1 MSTTATAGT
10 TDSDHVSPAPTDVTS
25 AHQVYLRR
33 VIRSEWIKMRS
44 ARSTIVTLGLTG
56 IAVALAGLLVSIIS
70 NGAAMGADGTTQYD
84 PAGNSLFG
92 TMIAQ
97 LVLGVLGALFVTTE
111 YSTGMIRATL
121 TAVPKR
127 LPVLWAK
134 VIVVAGVAFVTM
146 TAALAVAFFVG
157 QALYGGVGLGA
168 SVTDPGVLRALLGA
182 ALFPTAIAV
191 MGVAFGTLMRHTAA
205 AVGILFGMLFI
216 VPVLLVPLGG
226 IWADVSAYL
235 PGEAGQATMSLFR
248 TPGSSHRSSAS
259 PWSPD
264 GRACSWPPQRS
275 RSDAATPDAHPAL
288 RPARP
293 VPHGSGRSMER
304 ARLETFVG
312 DQPGQA
318 SIRRCGD
325 QSEDAATRPNP
336 EDPSGPNPS

>member
-1 MSTTATAGT
+1 MSTTPTTATAGT
-10 TDSDHVSPAPTDVTS
+10 GAVSPATPTPSVRPSGHHVT
-25 AHQVYLRR
+25 LRR

-44 ARSTIVTLGLTG
+44 VRSTIVTLGLTG
-56 IAVALAGLLVSIIS
+56 IAVALAGLLVSILS
-70 NGAAMGADGTTQYD
+70 NGAAMGVDGPSQYD

-121 TAVPKR
+121 TAVPRR

-134 VIVVAGVAFVTM
+134 VIVVAGAAFVTM
-146 TAALAVAFFVG
+146 TAALAVAFFAG
-157 QALYGGVGLGA
+157 QALYGGVGPGA

-182 ALFPTAIAV
+182 AVFPTAIAV

-226 IWADVSAYL
+226 VWADLSAYL

-248 TPGSSHRSSAS
+248 TTGQLS
-259 PWSPD
+259 PLAGFAVVAGWVGVFLAAAAMSL
-264 GRACSWPPQRS
+264 RR
-275 RSDAATPDAHPAL
+275 RDA
-288 RPARP
+288 
-293 VPHGSGRSMER
+293 
-304 ARLETFVG
+304 
-312 DQPGQA
+312 
-318 SIRRCGD
+318 
-325 QSEDAATRPNP
+325 
-336 EDPSGPNPS
+336 